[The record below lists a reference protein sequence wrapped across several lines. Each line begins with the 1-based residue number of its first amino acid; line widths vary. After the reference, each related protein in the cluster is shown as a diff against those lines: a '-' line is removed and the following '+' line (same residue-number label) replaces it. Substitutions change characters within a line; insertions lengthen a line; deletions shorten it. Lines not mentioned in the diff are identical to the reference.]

1 LLQIKEHMRVNK
13 LPHIWCPGCGD
24 GTVAKSMIQ
33 AIQKLKYDK
42 DNVTVVTGIGCSSR
56 MNNIMDYNTFQ
67 TTHGRAIAYATGF
80 KMAKPEMKVIVVTG
94 DGDGAGIGGNHLIHA
109 ARRNIDLT
117 VILINNYI
125 FGMTGGQF
133 SPLTPHGDI
142 ASTSIYKNIEY
153 PFDICKL
160 VEGAGA
166 TYIARGTAYH
176 YALTEKLISKALE
189 HKGFSFV
196 EVITQCPT
204 AYGKRNKMGDPYD
217 LLMWQKDHAVPVE
230 QVSKFSQEELEDKF
244 IIGEILVRN
253 DRTEFIEANEQL
265 KERAR
270 SIKGGA
276 GK

>member
-1 LLQIKEHMRVNK
+1 MLQIKEHMRVNK